1 MDIRCNVALSDD
13 VDTLVNITRQ
23 WLGPFLLTSE
33 AGYTITGYTITLRIN
48 QLGVSRDDG
57 RIITCLVTVDSS
69 AGYPYVLQNSAN
81 GSTQL
86 TVEGEA

>member
-1 MDIRCNVALSDD
+1 MALSDD

-23 WLGPFLLTSE
+23 WFGPFLLTSE
-33 AGYTITGYTITLRIN
+33 AGYTITGDTLRIN
-48 QLGVSRDDG
+48 QLIVSCDDG
-57 RIITCLVTVDSS
+57 RIITCLVTVDSY
-69 AGYPYVLQNSAN
+69 AGYPYYVLQNNAN